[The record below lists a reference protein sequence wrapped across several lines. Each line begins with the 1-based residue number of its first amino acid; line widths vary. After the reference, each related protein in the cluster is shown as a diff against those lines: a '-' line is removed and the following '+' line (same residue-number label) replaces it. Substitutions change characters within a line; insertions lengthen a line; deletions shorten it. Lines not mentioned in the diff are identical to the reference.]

1 MSSAVASPI
10 RSSSKKLTSS
20 TYASLAV
27 VGGNSLGFGAN
38 VPQNLPSHSLSA
50 DFLLSSDFLYAAG
63 FSAAQ
68 VDAQL
73 LGGSEDLV
81 VGLDGEQLLQRVGR
95 AVGLH
100 RPALHLAETL
110 AAELRL
116 TAQRLLSDHR
126 VRAGGPSVDLVI
138 DQVVELE
145 DVDVADR
152 DRVGQRLAGAPIEQL
167 RLAGRTHQLLAVP
180 VGQGRRE
187 QAGDL
192 LLLGAVED
200 RSRHLGVRRAVGR
213 ADRLEPLLPARV
225 VAVDLPAGLGHP
237 PEEIG

>member
-68 VDAQL
+68 VAVKL

-81 VGLDGEQLLQRVGR
+81 VGLAHLQGD
-95 AVGLH
+95 AVACKH
-100 RPALHLAETL
+100 FDVQ
-110 AAELRL
+110 
-116 TAQRLLSDHR
+116 AQR
-126 VRAGGPSVDLVI
+126 
-138 DQVVELE
+138 
-145 DVDVADR
+145 
-152 DRVGQRLAGAPIEQL
+152 
-167 RLAGRTHQLLAVP
+167 
-180 VGQGRRE
+180 
-187 QAGDL
+187 
-192 LLLGAVED
+192 
-200 RSRHLGVRRAVGR
+200 
-213 ADRLEPLLPARV
+213 
-225 VAVDLPAGLGHP
+225 
-237 PEEIG
+237 